1 MDATTAPATPH
12 LTPANAVNERRDM
25 TPLPMRVAK
34 VQVVRLDEARTRTG
48 ISIQEHVR
56 RAIDMYLD
64 VIERQA
70 MELGLLKLSV
80 PTGKPKAT
88 PVRPATAA
96 AVRRPTPRA
105 VAKIVRK

>member
-1 MDATTAPATPH
+1 MDAPAPH

-34 VQVVRLDEARTRTG
+34 TQIVRLDEARTRTG

-64 VIERQA
+64 SIEA
-70 MELGLLKLSV
+70 KALELGLLKLSV
-80 PTGKPKAT
+80 PTGNPKAA
-88 PVRPATAA
+88 PHRPQTAS
-96 AVRRPTPRA
+96 AVRRPQ
-105 VAKIVRK
+105 VKVVRK